1 MKIIFFAAAAALL
14 FGACGNKQKNQATDS
29 YETDSVAVNVGSH
42 YAEPAA
48 DIDEEAIISEGFKS
62 RKGFPVVVD
71 FSAAWCGPCR
81 QFKPIFH
88 ETAGEFTGKV
98 EFIAIDVDSFPKLAE
113 KYGIEAIPT
122 VIYFDTAGK
131 EVSRTQGFISK
142 DEFSAAVSR
151 LVK

>member
-1 MKIIFFAAAAALL
+1 MKILYFAAAAAILL
-14 FGACGNKQKNQATDS
+14 GACGSKQKNQAPGS
-29 YETDSVAVNVGSH
+29 SRTDSVALNAENH
-42 YAEPAA
+42 DAEPAA

-62 RKGFPVVVD
+62 HKGLPVVVD

-81 QFKPIFH
+81 QFKPVFH
-88 ETAGEFTGKV
+88 ETAGEFAGKV

-122 VIYFDTAGK
+122 VIYFDAAGK

-142 DEFSAAVSR
+142 DEFGAAVSR